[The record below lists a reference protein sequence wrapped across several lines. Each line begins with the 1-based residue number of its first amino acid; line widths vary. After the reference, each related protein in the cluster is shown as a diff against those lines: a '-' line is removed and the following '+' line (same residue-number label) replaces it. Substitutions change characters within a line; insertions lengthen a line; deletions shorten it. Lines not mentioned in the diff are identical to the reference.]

1 MGLIV
6 RVDET
11 NQKNFQTWTDIE
23 KVPFTILAF
32 HLNFQCVSS
41 RKNGTKCKKYRN
53 KFRRMQ
59 PNLAFADLYPPLFH
73 YSLIWHL
80 QTSIHHYFTILVLS
94 MQSMGCHQS
103 TIDMRSWKQKR
114 GKKCDK
120 LLVTAISPQ
129 NIKLLQIQ
137 MLLHRS

>member
-41 RKNGTKCKKYRN
+41 RQNGTKRKKYRN
-53 KFRRMQ
+53 KFRRTQ

-73 YSLIWHL
+73 YPRVVHAIDGMSSEYHR
-80 QTSIHHYFTILVLS
+80 HEILKTKE
-94 MQSMGCHQS
+94 GE
-103 TIDMRSWKQKR
+103 K
-114 GKKCDK
+114 
-120 LLVTAISPQ
+120 VT
-129 NIKLLQIQ
+129 NF
-137 MLLHRS
+137 